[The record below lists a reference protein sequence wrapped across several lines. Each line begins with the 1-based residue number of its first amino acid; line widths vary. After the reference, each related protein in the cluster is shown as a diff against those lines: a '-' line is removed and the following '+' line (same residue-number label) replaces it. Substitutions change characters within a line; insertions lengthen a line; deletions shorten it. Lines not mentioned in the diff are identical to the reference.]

1 MLIMSTKKAQ
11 KGKKVLRLHY
21 YFDKI
26 DRTIYIVELFLFGPY
41 FENLIMRKRY
51 THNVPVEP
59 LEQHRIRNRF
69 PQRDASNNAVPI
81 QRSSATTL
89 AISSIA
95 ASSHAQQTSTPLPK
109 DGDSMEFQYDR
120 EHDDMDSSYERD
132 DIDSQYD
139 REHDDLDSCYE
150 RDEESIHSQSD
161 RHEDDDENE
170 GEDEVE
176 EEEKE
181 EEEQRQIVDEALS
194 EDKML
199 SCNGEFSPYFE
210 NFTTAS
216 LFCWLQKHN
225 ISTSAYEDLA
235 DILQNT
241 KFNPTH
247 VVKNVRRFRTWRQR
261 LPILP
266 ISARSIS
273 ISSKKTPSTSK
284 DSKIAYQ
291 LSVSDIIYYVL
302 NNPSMFKH
310 MYFGSGID
318 SETKSEYWHGAL
330 WGESPLFGENQITI
344 LEGNGIYLLYS

>member
-1 MLIMSTKKAQ
+1 
-11 KGKKVLRLHY
+11 
-21 YFDKI
+21 
-26 DRTIYIVELFLFGPY
+26 
-41 FENLIMRKRY
+41 MRKRY
-51 THNVPVEP
+51 THNIPVEP

-109 DGDSMEFQYDR
+109 DGDSMEFQYDH
-120 EHDDMDSSYERD
+120 EHDDMDSSYERDDIDSQHDDMDFSYERD

-170 GEDEVE
+170 GEDEVK

-199 SCNGEFSPYFE
+199 SCNGEFFPYFE

-247 VVKNVRRFRTWRQR
+247 VVKNV
-261 LPILP
+261 
-266 ISARSIS
+266 
-273 ISSKKTPSTSK
+273 
-284 DSKIAYQ
+284 
-291 LSVSDIIYYVL
+291 
-302 NNPSMFKH
+302 
-310 MYFGSGID
+310 
-318 SETKSEYWHGAL
+318 
-330 WGESPLFGENQITI
+330 
-344 LEGNGIYLLYS
+344 